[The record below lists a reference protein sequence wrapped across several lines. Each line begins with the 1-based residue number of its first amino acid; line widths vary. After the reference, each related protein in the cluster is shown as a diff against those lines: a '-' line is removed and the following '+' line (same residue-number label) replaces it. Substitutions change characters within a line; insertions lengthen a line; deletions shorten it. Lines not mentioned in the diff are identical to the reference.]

1 MVPKAYAA
9 FWLFKNRDCLLRGHD
24 QPGDFIEELIV
35 IEIKLCGT
43 QDTMEVL
50 AAGEHDAVCARVT
63 INTLKSTSSYF
74 KLLYSLH
81 PRTLITCELKYS

>member
-1 MVPKAYAA
+1 MVSRAYAA
-9 FWLFKNRDCLLRGHD
+9 FWLFKNLDCLLRCHD
-24 QPGDFIEELIV
+24 QTGDFIEELIV
-35 IEIKLCGT
+35 IDIKLRGT

-50 AAGEHDAVCARVT
+50 AVCEHGAIYARVT

-81 PRTLITCELKYS
+81 PWTLITFKLKCS

>member
-1 MVPKAYAA
+1 MVPEVYAA
-9 FWLFKNRDCLLRGHD
+9 LWLFKNRDCLLRGHD
-24 QPGDFIEELIV
+24 QPGDFIEEVIV
-35 IEIKLCGT
+35 IERKLCGT

-50 AAGEHDAVCARVT
+50 AAPERGAVYARVT

-81 PRTLITCELKYS
+81 PRTLITCKLKCS